1 MKTLATLVAG
11 ILVSQAVLASD
22 EITVHRVI
30 GEEFP
35 GRYKHPATVEE
46 LDNGDLYIAYY
57 GGLGEYEG
65 DTAVYG
71 MRLKKGAT
79 EWTRPE
85 IIADT
90 PDRSEGNAAI
100 WQGPDG
106 RVWLFYVTN
115 YGPTWSSARVKY
127 KISKDGGHTWS
138 DSYMLAFEEGS
149 MCRSRPILLK
159 DGDYL
164 LPLYLETGEDR
175 EQTAP
180 TTTSYFMRY
189 DPQEKTWTETN
200 RIHSKLG
207 NLQASPVQID
217 DEYLIAYIRRGGS
230 FDPLPEG
237 VLYRSESRDGGRTWG
252 PGTETQFPNPNSAA
266 DFIKLQNG
274 HLLLVYNDSNEG
286 ERMPLTVA
294 ISTDNDKT
302 YPHRRDIV
310 NNPGDTAAYPSAIQT
325 KDGKIHVVYTSDER
339 TVIKHAVFDE
349 DAILGHR
356 K

>member
-1 MKTLATLVAG
+1 MN
-11 ILVSQAVLASD
+11 SS
-22 EITVHRVI
+22 
-30 GEEFP
+30 
-35 GRYKHPATVEE
+35 VEE

-189 DPQEKTWTETN
+189 DPREKTSDGN
-200 RIHSKLG
+200 RSGFVPSFG
-207 NLQASPVQID
+207 NA
-217 DEYLIAYIRRGGS
+217 AGFTGS
-230 FDPLPEG
+230 D
-237 VLYRSESRDGGRTWG
+237 R
-252 PGTETQFPNPNSAA
+252 
-266 DFIKLQNG
+266 
-274 HLLLVYNDSNEG
+274 
-286 ERMPLTVA
+286 
-294 ISTDNDKT
+294 
-302 YPHRRDIV
+302 
-310 NNPGDTAAYPSAIQT
+310 
-325 KDGKIHVVYTSDER
+325 
-339 TVIKHAVFDE
+339 
-349 DAILGHR
+349 
-356 K
+356 